1 MHSWIDLLIAF
12 GFGFLIG
19 GFLGVMTM
27 GLMVAASDRDREE
40 DDWDA

>member
-12 GFGFLIG
+12 GFGLLIG
-19 GFLGVMTM
+19 GFFGLMTM